1 MKTALLI
8 ILCSVLNAAAFDVRT
23 YSEQIPESNPVTRV
37 RVTHEGTQ
45 FSFAVLPGW
54 KFGNDAQGL
63 RVWLQPEDGQRS
75 ITLQITTNSP
85 DADKLRQQVTN
96 RWAGSLILNEFTAP
110 SGGGVGVGIDLR
122 RKVNDRIW
130 MMTRICA
137 YKAPRN
143 AVEIS
148 MVAKP
153 TDWEDLHPV
162 WTDFINSF
170 RLEPLQ
176 AAGSGTLAQKPE

>member
-1 MKTALLI
+1 MKTAILI
-8 ILCSVLNAAAFDVRT
+8 ILCSALNVVAFDVRT

-45 FSFAVLPGW
+45 FSFAVAPGW
-54 KFGNDAQGL
+54 KFGSDPQGL

-75 ITLQITTNSP
+75 IVLQITTNSMP

-96 RWAGSLILNEFTAP
+96 RWAGALILNEFTAP

-122 RKVNDRIW
+122 RKVNDRVW
-130 MMTRICA
+130 MMSRICV
-137 YKAPRN
+137 YKAPRDV
-143 AVEIS
+143 VEIS
-148 MVAKP
+148 MLAKP

-170 RLEPLQ
+170 RLEPL
-176 AAGSGTLAQKPE
+176 AATGPLAQKPN